1 MTTAT
6 LGDLAYAFAAAL
18 SEHDTDALRALLHP
32 GYINHNPYVAAV
44 PGPDSAVSFF
54 SDWLAAFPD
63 AEVICEDIVAVGTLS
78 DGTVVGRYTYLG
90 TFVNPILGMAPTGKQ
105 TVMRSIDIWRV
116 RDGSLAE
123 HWDELNT
130 ADWFAQLQGA
140 EPQPRTGAVQAR
152 STAADSAKPAHLLT
166 GAAKEAP

>member
-1 MTTAT
+1 MTIAN
-6 LGDLAYAFAAAL
+6 LRDLAYGFAAAL
-18 SEHDTDALRALLHP
+18 NEHDIDALRALIRP
-32 GYINHNPYVAAV
+32 DYINHNPYVAAV
-44 PGPDSAVSFF
+44 SGPDSAVSFF

-63 AEVICEDIVAVGTLS
+63 AGAICEDTVTVGTLS

-90 TFVNPILGMAPTGKQ
+90 TFTNPILGFTPTGKR

-116 RDGSLAE
+116 RDGRFAE

-140 EPQPRTGAVQAR
+140 EPQPRTGATPPR
-152 STAADSAKPAHLLT
+152 AAGAGSPNPAPVPT
-166 GAAKEAP
+166 GPGLEAP

>member
-1 MTTAT
+1 MTSDA
-6 LGDLAYAFAAAL
+6 LQDLASAFAAAL
-18 SEHDTDALRALLHP
+18 NEHDIDALRALIHP
-32 GYINHNPYVAAV
+32 DYINHNPYVGGI
-44 PGPDSAVSFF
+44 GPDTAVSFF

-63 AEVICEDIVAVGTLS
+63 GEAVCEDSMSVGSLS

-90 TFVNPILGMAPTGKQ
+90 TFKTPILGFEPTGKR

-116 RDGSLAE
+116 RDGRLFE

-140 EPQPRTGAVQAR
+140 EPQRRTGA
-152 STAADSAKPAHLLT
+152 TEP
-166 GAAKEAP
+166 